1 MRNHHIMKV
10 PRASSPQ
17 GITGTIRART
27 WSAGVIC
34 CVLAFNVFNAISQEA
49 RDPLLD
55 LMIEKGM
62 VTQEEARKVR
72 IEADAMRTNAAP
84 IASDSRWKLSKAFKD
99 FEIYGDLRVR
109 YENRQVSAPDDS
121 RIELNRERGALRIG
135 LRGDIYDD
143 FYYGFRLD
151 TSSNPRSPWVT
162 FGTSSSGVPYQGPF
176 GKSTD
181 GVDVGQLYIGW
192 HPTGWLNLTVGKME
206 NPLYTTAMVWD
217 SDLTPEGAAERF
229 TYPVGRADFFATA
242 GQFVYQDA
250 NPTHTA
256 PGLFNLGFEN
266 ASPAFLL
273 AWQAGVNYHITEK
286 LSFKIAP
293 VLYNYAGQGVNGNT
307 PGSTETPDF
316 KGTFVGQGS
325 TNSMTGNTEGWSGY
339 PQGYYDG
346 FTANQTGI
354 NDLLVLEIP
363 WEFNY
368 KLNKLNLRLFGD
380 YAQNLEGGDR
390 AEAAYAASRSAFQPL
405 GGGGIAPIPSPQTS
419 DTKAYQIGFAIGN
432 KDGLGLVYGQ
442 TAKKHAWEARTYWQH
457 IEQYALDP
465 NLLDSDFF
473 EGRGNMQGSYS
484 ALAYG
489 LTDNV
494 ISTVRYGYA
503 SRINDKLGT
512 GGSNQDIPQMNPI
525 QNYHLLQLDLTV
537 KF

>member
-1 MRNHHIMKV
+1 MRNLILKA
-10 PRASSPQ
+10 PRAKTPRSIA
-17 GITGTIRART
+17 GNDAART
-27 WSAGVIC
+27 WCAGVVC
-34 CVLAFNVFNAISQEA
+34 CVLAVNVFRGLAQES

-72 IEADAMRTNAAP
+72 IEADALRTNAAAIP
-84 IASDSRWKLSKAFKD
+84 SDSRWKLNKAFKSI
-99 FEIYGDLRVR
+99 ELYGDLRVR
-109 YENRQVSAPDDS
+109 FEDRQVSAPDNS
-121 RIELNRERGALRIG
+121 RIELDRERAALRVG
-135 LRGDIYDD
+135 LRGDLFDD

-176 GKSTD
+176 GKSTYGLD
-181 GVDVGQLYIGW
+181 LGQIYIGA
-192 HPTGWLNLTVGKME
+192 HPASWLDVTVGKMN

-217 SDLTPEGAAERF
+217 NDITPEGAAERF
-229 TYPVGRADFFATA
+229 KYPVGRADFFATF
-242 GQFVYQDA
+242 GQFLYQDA

-256 PGLFNLGFEN
+256 PGLFNLGFDN

-273 AWQAGVNYHITEK
+273 AWQGGVNYHLTER
-286 LSFKIAP
+286 LSLKVAP

-307 PGSTETPDF
+307 PGSALTPDF

-325 TNSMTGNTEGWSGY
+325 TNSLSGNAQGWSGY

-363 WEFNY
+363 WELNLR
-368 KLNKLNLRLFGD
+368 LNKFDLRLFGD

-390 AEAAYAASRSAFQPL
+390 AQAAYAASRSAFQPV
-405 GGGGIAPIPSPQTS
+405 GGGGIAPIPSPQTK
-419 DTKAYQIGFAIGN
+419 DTKAYQVGFAIGN
-432 KDGLGLVYGQ
+432 QESLGLAYGL
-442 TAKKHAWEARTYWQH
+442 TSRKRAWEARLYWQH
-457 IEQYALDP
+457 IEQYALDA

-473 EGRGNMQGSYS
+473 EGRGNMEGIYS

-489 LTDNV
+489 FTDNV

-525 QNYHLLQLDLTV
+525 QQYHLLQLDLTV